1 MRDPKRT
8 TIMNHKS
15 WMAHCLSAVGLVWMG
30 LVLATQAHGQARPD
44 VPGLLTFQG
53 SLVTAD
59 GVGIGETEA
68 VNYPVVFRIFDAAT
82 GGRLLWSEQQA
93 VSVRKGAF
101 SVILGEGNPYA
112 NEPRP
117 SLAALFESGTAS
129 DRFVEMTVRG
139 TAEGEAD
146 ATVQPRTRLL
156 ATAYALLANRA
167 RTAQDMVN
175 GNGVPIVRPSQDRVG
190 VNTSNP
196 QAALDVAGS
205 IMAKGLE
212 TRQALTVA
220 GSVEASGLNGLGM
233 APVGTVIMWSSE
245 NPPNGWVLCDGS
257 VVHGVTT
264 PDLRGRFVLGA
275 GSGPGLTARNL
286 NDRGGAEAY
295 ALNASH
301 IPWHNHR
308 VTYDASTSTAG
319 SSPHSY
325 RSATAGHVVIPHP
338 RQVAEMLYGK
348 AINAVMSTAET
359 STSGSHRHSF
369 DIPGAW
375 SSPRNPARPHNTMPP
390 FYVLTFIM
398 RVR

>member
-1 MRDPKRT
+1 MRHPKCM
-8 TIMNHKS
+8 TIMNRKS
-15 WMAHCLSAVGLVWMG
+15 WMTGCLSAVGLVWMG
-30 LVLATQAHGQARPD
+30 MVLATKAHGQARPE

-53 SLVTAD
+53 SLVGAD
-59 GVGIGETEA
+59 GAGIGETEA

-82 GGRLLWSEQQA
+82 GGRLLWAEQQA

-146 ATVQPRTRLL
+146 ATVEPRTRLL
-156 ATAYALLANRA
+156 TTAYALLANRA

-190 VNTSNP
+190 VNTSSP

-205 IMAKGLE
+205 MNARGLE
-212 TRQALTVA
+212 TRQTLTVT
-220 GSVEASGLNGLGM
+220 GSVEAGGLNGPGM

-245 NPPNGWVLCDGS
+245 NPPVGWVLCDGS
-257 VVHGVTT
+257 VVNGVAT

-275 GSGPGLTARNL
+275 GSGPGLTSRSL

-295 ALNASH
+295 ALSASQ
-301 IPWHNHR
+301 IPWHYHR
-308 VTYDASTSTAG
+308 VTYDAQTSTAG
-319 SSPHSY
+319 SPSHSY
-325 RSATAGHVVIPHP
+325 RSATAG
-338 RQVAEMLYGK
+338 QFVAPYPSHLTRSFFGDG
-348 AINAVMSTAET
+348 INDVLATANT
-359 STSGSHRHSF
+359 STSGLHRHAF

-375 SSPRNPARPHNTMPP
+375 SSPRSPARPHNTMPP

>member
-1 MRDPKRT
+1 M
-8 TIMNHKS
+8 TIMNRKS
-15 WMAHCLSAVGLVWMG
+15 WMTRCSSAVGLVWMG
-30 LVLATQAHGQARPD
+30 MVLATKAHGQARPEA
-44 VPGLLTFQG
+44 PGLLTFQG
-53 SLVTAD
+53 SLVGAD

-101 SVILGEGNPYA
+101 SVILGEGNPFS

-146 ATVQPRTRLL
+146 ATVEPRTRLL
-156 ATAYALLANRA
+156 TTAYALLANRA

-175 GNGVPIVRPSQDRVG
+175 GNGVPIVRPLQDRVG
-190 VNTSNP
+190 VNTSSP

-212 TRQALTVA
+212 ARQNLTVT
-220 GSVEASGLNGLGM
+220 GSVEAGGLNGPGM

-245 NPPNGWVLCDGS
+245 NPPVGWVLCDGS
-257 VVHGVTT
+257 VVNGVAT
-264 PDLRGRFVLGA
+264 PDLRGRFILGA
-275 GSGPGLTARNL
+275 GSGPGLTSRSL

-295 ALNASH
+295 ALNASQ
-301 IPWHNHR
+301 IPWHDHR

-319 SSPHSY
+319 SSSHSY
-325 RSATAGHVVIPHP
+325 RSATAGDFVMPHP
-338 RQVAEMLYGK
+338 RELVGIFYGD
-348 AINAVMSTAET
+348 AINAEMAMADT
-359 STSGSHRHSF
+359 STSGLHRHAF

-375 SSPRNPARPHNTMPP
+375 SSSRAPARPHNTMPP